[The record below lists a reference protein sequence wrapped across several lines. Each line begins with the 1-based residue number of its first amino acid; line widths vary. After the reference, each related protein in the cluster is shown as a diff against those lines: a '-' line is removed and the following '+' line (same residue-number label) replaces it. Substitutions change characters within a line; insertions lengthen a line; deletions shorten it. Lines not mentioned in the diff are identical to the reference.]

1 MWKICG
7 KLAPPF
13 SFQAAFFVEKF
24 PQKTMLKKKA
34 FFGKLIILW
43 KIKTLG

>member
-7 KLAPPF
+7 KLVPPF

-24 PQKTMLKKKA
+24 PQKNNVEKKG
-34 FFGKLIILW
+34 FL
-43 KIKTLG
+43 